1 MKLKHSI
8 QDLLQAALDVEEK
21 REKDKAKA
29 TRDAAPPIQI
39 TEVGEIY
46 DRVFF
51 SNSSAWNRLLMNRYY
66 LL

>member
-8 QDLLQAALDVEEK
+8 QDLLQNALDVEEK

-39 TEVGEIY
+39 TEVGAISH
-46 DRVFF
+46 F
-51 SNSSAWNRLLMNRYY
+51 SSIILSLGIGC
-66 LL
+66 